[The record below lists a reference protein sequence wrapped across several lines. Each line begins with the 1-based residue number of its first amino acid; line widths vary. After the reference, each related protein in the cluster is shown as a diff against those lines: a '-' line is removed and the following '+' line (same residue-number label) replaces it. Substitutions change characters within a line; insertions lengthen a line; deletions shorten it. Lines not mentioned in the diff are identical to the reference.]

1 MLYKHTRS
9 QKQPRNLGQRRHN
22 EKGLEDAALL
32 PEQLSKIGI
41 SGNGQKID
49 PTLHSSHFHYKVPES
64 GVPQQT
70 AYDLVHNELTLDGN
84 PHLNLASFVNTES
97 TDLAKK
103 LIAENVDKNLAD
115 NDEYPQLIE
124 LTQRCISMISQLWK
138 AQENEEPIGCA
149 TTGSSEAIMLGG
161 LAMKK
166 RWQHRML
173 AAGKPIDKPNIIM
186 ASACQVALEKFAR
199 YFEVESREVPVST
212 RSHHSLDPRNLW
224 DVVDENTIGVF
235 VILGTTYTGHFESV
249 DAVAEVLSQIESQHP
264 EWANKQVPIHVDG
277 ASGGFVVPFAFS
289 DKQMTAAGN
298 AQWGFNNPRV
308 VSMNTSGH
316 KFGLTTP
323 GLGWV
328 LWKSEDYLAEELRFK
343 LKYLGGVEETFGLN
357 FSRPGFQVV
366 HQYFN
371 LISLGKQGYHDRFNK
386 SLFVARSFTHALLHN
401 ETFPGAFEPVS
412 SIHQRISDGSTP
424 EHPQDYWNHPELY
437 TPGVPLVAFKLTPA
451 FHKQYPEI
459 PQSVISGLLRARGW
473 IIPNYPLPKSTD
485 GSDQQEVLRVVFR
498 SEMSLDLALAL
509 LQDIESVLGKAIRS
523 YKAIASSVDKL
534 NTEGG
539 KSLVYRMLNSLTT
552 PDSGDDDTDDSE
564 QQKKYKQEA
573 RLGNDHDH
581 VHKNYRGTC
590 WNLPLGSFLIF
601 LLAASPVFDVS
612 FIFSLHTREPMT
624 FCGYVP
630 F

>member
-9 QKQPRNLGQRRHN
+9 QKQPRSLNQRSHP

-32 PEQLSKIGI
+32 PEHLSKV
-41 SGNGQKID
+41 SLSNSSQDVD
-49 PTLHSSHFHYKVPES
+49 PTLHAPHIHYSVPEH
-64 GVPQQT
+64 GVPEQK
-70 AYDLVHNELTLDGN
+70 AYDLIHNELTLDGN

-103 LIAENVDKNLAD
+103 LINENVNKNLAD

-138 AQENEEPIGCA
+138 VNENDEPIGCA

-166 RWQHRML
+166 RWEHRMR

-186 ASACQVALEKFAR
+186 SSACQVALEKFAR
-199 YFEVESREVPVST
+199 YFEVEAREVPVNAH
-212 RSHHSLDPRNLW
+212 SHHSLDPKNLW
-224 DVVDENTIGVF
+224 DFVDENTIGIF

-249 DAVAEVLSQIESQHP
+249 DATAEVLSQIESQHP
-264 EWANKQVPIHVDG
+264 EWSNKEIPIHVDG

-289 DKQMTAAGN
+289 DKQMATINNGN
-298 AQWGFNNPRV
+298 WGFNNPRV
-308 VSMNTSGH
+308 VSMNASGH

-371 LISLGKQGYHDRFNK
+371 LVSLGKQGYQDRFNK
-386 SLFVARSFTHALLHN
+386 SLFVARTFCHALLHN

-424 EHPQDYWNHPELY
+424 QHPQDYWNHPELY
-437 TPGVPLVAFKLTPA
+437 TPGVPLVAFKLTSA
-451 FHKQYPEI
+451 FHKKYPEI

-485 GSDQQEVLRVVFR
+485 GSDKQEVLRVVFR
-498 SEMSLDLALAL
+498 SEMSLDLALML
-509 LQDIESVLGKAIRS
+509 LQDIEAVLGKAIRS
-523 YKAIASSVDKL
+523 YKAIESSVDQM
-534 NTEGG
+534 NSEGA
-539 KSLVYRMLNSLTT
+539 KNLIYKMLNSLTT
-552 PDSGDDDTDDSE
+552 PDSGEDDNDDADE
-564 QQKKYKQEA
+564 GEKKQRREA
-573 RLGNDHDH
+573 RLGNEHDH

-590 WNLPLGSFLIF
+590 
-601 LLAASPVFDVS
+601 
-612 FIFSLHTREPMT
+612 
-624 FCGYVP
+624 
-630 F
+630 